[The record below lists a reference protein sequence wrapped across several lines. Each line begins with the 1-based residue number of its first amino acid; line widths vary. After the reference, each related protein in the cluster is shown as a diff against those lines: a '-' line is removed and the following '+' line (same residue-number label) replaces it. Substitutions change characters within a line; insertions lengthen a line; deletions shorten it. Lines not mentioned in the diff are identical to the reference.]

1 MTQLLAGTESCAVS
15 LEARGAHTGDR
26 YGSDYPTSIIV
37 PFHPDQIMGGLSPE
51 STINITWRT
60 GDETR
65 GGSRLISKC
74 LLLWTFDYRTI
85 DQSILLDR
93 SSLKKKSPP
102 WKFNL

>member
-1 MTQLLAGTESCAVS
+1 
-15 LEARGAHTGDR
+15 
-26 YGSDYPTSIIV
+26 
-37 PFHPDQIMGGLSPE
+37 MGGLSPE

-93 SSLKKKSPP
+93 SSLKKKKSSMEIQFM
-102 WKFNL
+102 KQQQAKVAGVIDALSHVAMAQLEFTS